1 MASYGWIG
9 LVFFQVFVIT
19 GVAALTLRQFISFRR
34 TVWYASFFSCIGW
47 ALCFSIVLMVPV
59 DIIDYDYRQCG
70 DGCKKPVTY
79 LPPWALEVEWNVLYW
94 GTFVL
99 SWLVFPFLQSYW
111 LAGDFTKFEKFF
123 TSFKEN
129 IYIYVI
135 MGLLGGGGLI
145 FLTLRNNLTGED
157 VRQLAVMLANIYG
170 LVIVVLLMGYGL
182 VDIPRYLL
190 RKSDRQGWLKHYMIQ
205 AAIYKREMK
214 ITKEKLDDTMHKI
227 RIIAQKI
234 GAENQLRPF
243 VDTILEKCPAEYQNA
258 SVGRFAVD
266 GDKDRVTYN
275 NLVSLH
281 QKVMNYDHAHTRAT
295 RLYDQIVSKALNL
308 EDVLHSK
315 NSPERRVE
323 WHFRQPPGGKFPG
336 LKARL
341 EWIWQVYMYTW
352 YFRILGLLCAALSII
367 LVWCEVVMPLDDDVS
382 FLSFFITKTHLRGIP
397 KQFFCIVI
405 LTYMA
410 TCTYTSL
417 FKLQIW
423 DYYRLVPHQ
432 QSDANSIMFSA
443 NYLCR
448 LAAPLSFNFLQLT
461 RQSKS
466 APEFSKVMGK
476 MDGYFA
482 LGAGFLY
489 LFPMFVVIVCL
500 CSLLNVW
507 QRAFRSAFMKNVF
520 QSCWPIKK
528 LKIHIDDP
536 NQLLEEGSAILKQ
549 ERDTREEHNTG
560 VTFDSVGDISDNRG
574 NNSPHPKHPAINK
587 TPSVLERGQRDVT
600 TTSGRDLTATS
611 GRDLN
616 TNLRDFNSSRGFSP
630 IPSPALT
637 SSGRPQFSFANKN
650 NRYAQL
656 RNSDDGG
663 R

>member
-1 MASYGWIG
+1 MEEPSYTWIG

-19 GVAALTLRQFISFRR
+19 GIAALTLRQFISIRR
-34 TVWYASFFSCIGW
+34 TVWYASLFSCIGW

-59 DIIDYDYRQCG
+59 DIIDYDWRQCE
-70 DGCKKPVTY
+70 DCKKPLTY
-79 LPPWALEVEWNVLYW
+79 LPPWALKIEWNILYW
-94 GTFVL
+94 GTFFL

-135 MGLLGGGGLI
+135 MGVLGGSGLI
-145 FLTLRNNLTGED
+145 FLTVKLKSSNNSLSGED

-205 AAIYKREMK
+205 AAIYKREMEV
-214 ITKEKLDDTMHKI
+214 TKEKLDDTMHKI
-227 RIIAQKI
+227 RIVSQKI
-234 GAENQLRPF
+234 GQENKLRAF
-243 VDTILEKCPAEYQNA
+243 VDTILEKCPPEFQNG
-258 SVGRFAVD
+258 SVRRFSVD
-266 GDKDRVTYN
+266 VDKERVTYS
-275 NLVSLH
+275 NLVNLH
-281 QKVMNYDHAHTRAT
+281 QKVMNYDHAYTRAT

-308 EDVLHSK
+308 EDVIHSK

-323 WHFRQPPGGKFPG
+323 WHFRQPPSGRFSG
-336 LKARL
+336 LKATL
-341 EWIWQVYMYTW
+341 EWVWQVHLYTW
-352 YFRILGLLCAALSII
+352 YFRILGITCAVLSII
-367 LVWCEVVMPLDDDVS
+367 LVWCEAVMPSTTEDMS
-382 FLSFFITKTHLRGIP
+382 FLYFFIHKTGLTGIP
-397 KQFFCIVI
+397 KQLFCVVI

-461 RQSKS
+461 RQTKS
-466 APEFSKVMGK
+466 APEFSAVMGQ
-476 MDGYFA
+476 MDGYFG
-482 LGAGFLY
+482 LGKSFLY
-489 LFPMFVVIVCL
+489 GFPVLIVMFCL

-507 QRAFRSAFMKNVF
+507 QRFFRSAFMKNIF
-520 QSCWPIKK
+520 LNCWPIKK
-528 LKIHIDDP
+528 LKVHVDDP
-536 NQLLEEGSAILKQ
+536 RQLLEEGSAILKH
-549 ERDTREEHNTG
+549 ERETREENNTG

-574 NNSPHPKHPAINK
+574 QSSPHPRAPTINK
-587 TPSVLERGQRDVT
+587 TPSALERGSRDVIAP
-600 TTSGRDLTATS
+600 GRDAMPPSRVSRDPPPAT
-611 GRDLN
+611 
-616 TNLRDFNSSRGFSP
+616 
-630 IPSPALT
+630 
-637 SSGRPQFSFANKN
+637 GRPQFSFANKN

-656 RNSDDGG
+656 RNSDDTV